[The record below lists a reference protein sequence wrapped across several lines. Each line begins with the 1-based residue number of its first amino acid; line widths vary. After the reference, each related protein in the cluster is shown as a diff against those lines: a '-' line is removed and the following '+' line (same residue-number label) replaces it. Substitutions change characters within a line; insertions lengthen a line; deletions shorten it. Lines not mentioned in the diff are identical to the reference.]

1 MKKKD
6 ILIEHL
12 LRHPTP
18 DAVFLYQKMRK
29 SEVKP
34 KKSTEKKLA
43 TGNKS

>member
-12 LRHPTP
+12 LRHPTA

-29 SEVKP
+29 SEVVV
-34 KKSTEKKLA
+34 KKIRKENLVTKK
-43 TGNKS
+43 